1 MKSNQKP
8 LNVFVFLQETQCYF
22 YLDHYGIERYKT
34 GMTICHLL
42 DCCKFGDKIPPGLR
56 SSTLLDLKTS
66 SMLPSLVVCEGQS
79 HLLSSWE
86 CLGVLL
92 SYVSSESEVQ
102 FWMNPPNFSYLII
115 VLYTDSIL
123 MLLNLSPSAHR
134 LGRWGGFTYLH
145 GLESSLALYV
155 LYIAFIPFFW
165 LLQNRIFGKTLFLSL
180 LFFLPFESRP
190 NELS

>member
-1 MKSNQKP
+1 MLLS
-8 LNVFVFLQETQCYF
+8 

-34 GMTICHLL
+34 GMTICRLL
-42 DCCKFGDKIPPGLR
+42 DCCKFGDKISSGLR
-56 SSTLLDLKTS
+56 SSYTFRFKGKFYASIPCGTWRAK
-66 SMLPSLVVCEGQS
+66 PS
-79 HLLSSWE
+79 LSSWE
-86 CLGVLL
+86 CHGVLL

-102 FWMNPPNFSYLII
+102 LRMNPPNFSYLIT

-123 MLLNLSPSAHR
+123 MLQNLSPSAHR

-155 LYIAFIPFFW
+155 LYIVFIPFFW

>member
-1 MKSNQKP
+1 MS
-8 LNVFVFLQETQCYF
+8 FVGLLLSLGIKYLQVW
-22 YLDHYGIERYKT
+22 D
-34 GMTICHLL
+34 LL
-42 DCCKFGDKIPPGLR
+42 
-56 SSTLLDLKTS
+56 TLLDLKTS
-66 SMLPSLVVCEGQS
+66 SMLPSLVVREGQS

-86 CLGVLL
+86 CHGVLL

-102 FWMNPPNFSYLII
+102 LWMNPPNFSYLII

-123 MLLNLSPSAHR
+123 MLQNLSPLAHR
-134 LGRWGGFTYLH
+134 LGMWGGFTYLH